1 MKKQR
6 ETIGS
11 DNTEVVYSLLGIIAD
26 IRQKTG
32 VGDKV
37 MLGELADTLGALM
50 QNGKSAIYT
59 NQVMGKKLQEM
70 DELLRQCA
78 IIVETQARQDWGQ
91 QKLLAGFKP
100 CEPDSPAIRLWETLR
115 EKGYSIWKL

>member
-37 MLGELADTLGALM
+37 MLGELADALGALM

-70 DELLRQCA
+70 DDLLRQCA
-78 IIVETQARQDWGQ
+78 IIVESQARQDWGQ
-91 QKLLAGFKP
+91 QKLLAGFRP
-100 CEPDSPAIRLWETLR
+100 CEPDSPAIQLWEALR
-115 EKGYSIWKL
+115 EKGYSIWK